1 MASRSK
7 ERAESAIQSIVKVEP
22 APKSPGKIKFLHLDL
37 NDLESVKGA
46 ATTFAQQ
53 ESKLDVLWNNAGT
66 GANLV
71 EAGAKT
77 AQGFEAMVGMH
88 CIATLLFTE
97 LLRPQLRAA
106 AAAPETPRGSV
117 RVVWISSFLAEGASP
132 PNGIDFAVLDK
143 GTKDRTRNYA
153 VSKVGT
159 WMLGRELA
167 RRSQVDQD
175 NIVSVVQNPGNLN
188 AGSYAGTPAVAMFFI
203 GPLLHEAKFG
213 AYTELYAGLSSEIT
227 LEKNGA
233 YIIPWGRIRPDKD
246 CPRRDIVTAMTPTED
261 GGLGYPTR
269 FWEWCEQQWKPFV

>member
-1 MASRSK
+1 
-7 ERAESAIQSIVKVEP
+7 
-22 APKSPGKIKFLHLDL
+22 
-37 NDLESVKGA
+37 
-46 ATTFAQQ
+46 
-53 ESKLDVLWNNAGT
+53 
-66 GANLV
+66 
-71 EAGAKT
+71 
-77 AQGFEAMVGMH
+77 MVGMH

-117 RVVWISSFLAEGASP
+117 RVVWTSSFLAEGASP
-132 PNGIDFAVLDK
+132 PNGIYFAVLDK

-175 NIVSVVQNPGNLN
+175 NIGLRQH
-188 AGSYAGTPAVAMFFI
+188 

-213 AYTELYAGLSSEIT
+213 AYTELYTGLSSEIT

-233 YIIPWGRIRPDKD
+233 YIIPWGRIRPDED
-246 CPRRDIVTAMTPTED
+246 CPRRDIIKAMTSTED
-261 GGLGYPTR
+261 GGLGYQIR
-269 FWEWCEQQWKPFV
+269 FWEWCEEQWKPFV